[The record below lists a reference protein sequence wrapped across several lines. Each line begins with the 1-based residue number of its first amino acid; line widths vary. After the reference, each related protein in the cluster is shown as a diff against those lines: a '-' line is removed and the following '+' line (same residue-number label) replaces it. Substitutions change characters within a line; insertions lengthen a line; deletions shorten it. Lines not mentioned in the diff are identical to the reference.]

1 MEEIAPLVYTP
12 TVGVVCEQFGFR
24 FTRAR
29 GMYFSAMDKGNFST
43 MVHNWPHDGEQATP
57 FLTTYI
63 PSNQQR
69 CCAVQTSTSLW

>member
-43 MVHNWPHDGEQATP
+43 MVHNWPHDGELTMP
-57 FLTTYI
+57 FLAIYFPTLNNC
-63 PSNQQR
+63 SR
-69 CCAVQTSTSLW
+69 LAQTCTSSW